1 MSVGVLDSSRIKLIN
16 TFELSLT
23 QQIPKLNLES
33 NSDN

>member
-16 TFELSLT
+16 TLSLT

-33 NSDN
+33 NSDT